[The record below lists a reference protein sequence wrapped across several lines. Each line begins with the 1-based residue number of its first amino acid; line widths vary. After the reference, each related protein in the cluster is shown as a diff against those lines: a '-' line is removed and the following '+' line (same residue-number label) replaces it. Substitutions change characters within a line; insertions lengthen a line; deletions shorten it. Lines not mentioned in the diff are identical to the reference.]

1 MRREC
6 ETTRGTTLLVG
17 VVNANPPYI
26 RTYADKGWTDNLLY
40 LPRY

>member
-1 MRREC
+1 MEAILGSRC
-6 ETTRGTTLLVG
+6 

-26 RTYADKGWTDNLLY
+26 QTYADGKQTDNLLY